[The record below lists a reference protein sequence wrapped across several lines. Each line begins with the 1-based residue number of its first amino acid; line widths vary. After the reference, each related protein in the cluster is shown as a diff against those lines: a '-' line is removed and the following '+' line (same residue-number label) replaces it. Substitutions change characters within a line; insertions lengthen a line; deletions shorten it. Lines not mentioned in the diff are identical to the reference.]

1 MGSIN
6 EFHSLMVNFEQNI
19 NSYVNITNVSSSELD
34 DNVKSI
40 RAWVDKQIEAGDKAK
55 EIKVIEGAGKVLKE
69 SIAAI
74 DDLKKKKYM
83 EGSLKIVKAV
93 TALVGGPYGAL
104 AGAVCGMLT
113 SVFSASSPLE
123 NDLGTQLSNI
133 VRDELKTF
141 RQKERADD
149 LNGLQ
154 HRVTLI
160 NIVLKNIKE
169 KAKREPWWWMSGES
183 RNPCK
188 ELKIPD
194 ENLFYSDFP
203 QFIGRQS
210 ETLEEGLNLESSEA
224 EVKNCITALVSYC
237 KAVTLYMVLLANV
250 LTTFEVTGHETSNII
265 QFLEMQRN
273 DARSKLKIMVDDGIP
288 KQRRRLAMFYH
299 LRKNAIAYDVVRCFR
314 DNFGMTSIPELEVA
328 RRYAEVAANE
338 MPEDISIGYPK
349 PELKDEG
356 HHFQLIN
363 HTKYPI
369 KITCT
374 SDRIVYN
381 NLTFKKVVLARDSF
395 ELPIMKEIS
404 ILENLANFALGSP
417 RQRLISK
424 SINFGSACGKFT
436 ICLDGDVSRKEMCRV
451 FEFAFS
457 NSPFSSKIN
466 VMDKSTDIAEASG
479 RECSKQMAGDKPPP
493 IFFAVGKSHYAVY
506 AKING
511 YKSYCKTWCFV
522 VQEYDPSIWSNSLMK
537 RLQRDLP

>member
-19 NSYVNITNVSSSELD
+19 NSYVNITSVSSPELD

-74 DDLKKKKYM
+74 DDLKNKKYM
-83 EGSLKIVKAV
+83 EGGLKIVNAV
-93 TALVGGPYGAL
+93 AALVGGPYGAL
-104 AGAVCGMLT
+104 AGAVCGMLS
-113 SVFSASSPLE
+113 SVLSASCPLQ

-141 RQKERADD
+141 RQEERADD

-154 HRVTLI
+154 YRVTLI
-160 NIVLKNIKE
+160 NIPLKNIKE
-169 KAKREPWWWMSGES
+169 KAKCEPWWWMSGES

-265 QFLEMQRN
+265 HFLEMQKN

-314 DNFGMTSIPELEVA
+314 DSFGMTSIPDLEVA

-369 KITCT
+369 KITCASSGT
-374 SDRIVYN
+374 VHN
-381 NLTFKKVVLARDSF
+381 NLTFETDVLARDSF
-395 ELPIMKEIS
+395 ELPITGGVSSIWEVS
-404 ILENLANFALGSP
+404 ILFITYPFPAVQL
-417 RQRLISK
+417 
-424 SINFGSACGKFT
+424 INFGSACGKFT
-436 ICLDGDVSRKEMCRV
+436 ICLDGDVSGKEMCRV
-451 FEFAFS
+451 FEFALS
-457 NSPFSSKIN
+457 NSSSSKIN
-466 VMDKSTDIAEASG
+466 VMDKSTNIAEASG
-479 RECSKQMAGDKPPP
+479 SECSGQMADDKPLP
-493 IFFAVGKSHYAVY
+493 IFFAVDKSHYAVY

-511 YKSYCKTWCFV
+511 YKRDCKTWCFV
-522 VQEYDPSIWSNSLMK
+522 VQEYDPSEWSKSLMK